1 MFFSK
6 KKILS
11 LLFIFFFIT
20 DVLAS
25 DKKNI
30 IKNMNNIENLTFNF
44 EQNINGKL
52 ENGKCIIQYPKKI
65 FCEYDL
71 GNKKVLVSD
80 GKSLVIKT
88 LSSYY
93 IYPLKRT
100 PLNLILDKNYII
112 KKIKNSNIKIID
124 DNFINF
130 KFIENENEISI
141 FFSKKSYD
149 LIGWQTIDIYQNLSI
164 TFLSSISKNTL
175 IDKNMFNLPKQN

>member
-1 MFFSK
+1 MK
-6 KKILS
+6 EKILS
-11 LLFIFFFIT
+11 LFFIFFLT

-30 IKNMNNIENLTFNF
+30 IQNLNNIKNLTFNF

-52 ENGKCIIQYPKKI
+52 ENGKCTIQYPKKI
-65 FCEYDL
+65 FCKYEL
-71 GNKKVLVSD
+71 GNKKVLVSN
-80 GKSLVIKT
+80 GRSLVIKT

-93 IYPLKRT
+93 IYPLKKT
-100 PLNLILDKNYII
+100 PLDLILNKNYII
-112 KKIKNSNIKIID
+112 KKIKNSNEKIID
-124 DNFINF
+124 NNFINF